1 MSDAPEVAGQTDAAS
16 GSNSGPVSAAK
27 SAVSIEGTYTVTI
40 KKVDDKSGPAAGPN
54 AAVDTNSV
62 TGSSQQSVDGS
73 GQNAKTEQPVVVEVG
88 GSRRRQRRQK
98 QKSKKRANKRRTRS
112 RSRSRK

>member
-1 MSDAPEVAGQTDAAS
+1 MSADPAAPANSGQPLLPEVQIDPEPAAAG
-16 GSNSGPVSAAK
+16 
-27 SAVSIEGTYTVTI
+27 SIEGTYTVTI

-54 AAVDTNSV
+54 AAVTS
-62 TGSSQQSVDGS
+62 GSSQQPSNSAG
-73 GQNAKTEQPVVVEVG
+73 G

>member
-1 MSDAPEVAGQTDAAS
+1 MSGPASPANSGQPRPLLPEVQIDAE
-16 GSNSGPVSAAK
+16 

-40 KKVDDKSGPAAGPN
+40 KKVDPAAGPN
-54 AAVDTNSV
+54 AAVTS
-62 TGSSQQSVDGS
+62 GSSQQPSAVG
-73 GQNAKTEQPVVVEVG
+73 AEG